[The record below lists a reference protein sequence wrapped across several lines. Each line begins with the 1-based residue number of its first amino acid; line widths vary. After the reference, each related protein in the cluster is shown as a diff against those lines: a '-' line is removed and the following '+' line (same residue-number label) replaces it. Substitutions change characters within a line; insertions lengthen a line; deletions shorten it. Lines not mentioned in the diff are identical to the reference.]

1 MQLLTLTAGLGLL
14 SLVGAMMPNL
24 TPAHTEQL
32 LGKWHIKRWAGDM
45 PIPEWRWKDPLPP
58 FTFERNGLDELEF
71 RMNLTKPIGCI
82 QYKLPLY
89 EGEDPGTFLT
99 WWRHVIYIHFLP
111 GKSFAIAYYRGK
123 MNYQYY
129 QMMMLMGRTLK
140 ADLDALRVFKM
151 FMISKMGE
159 KAKTKKPPHA
169 DACELPRDS

>member
-14 SLVGAMMPNL
+14 SLVPAMMPPL
-24 TPAHTEQL
+24 SPATTEKL

-111 GKSFAIAYYRGK
+111 GKSFAIAYFRGK

-140 ADLDALRVFKM
+140 ADPDAPRIFKEFVM
-151 FMISKMGE
+151 SKMPQTG
-159 KAKTKKPPHA
+159 KIIIPPHVE
-169 DACELPRDS
+169 ACELVQDS